1 MEFLKHFVDTGA
13 VLEDENLLECGHL
26 ERRYAI
32 FLSLLWVNH
41 GLAK

>member
-1 MEFLKHFVDTGA
+1 MEFFKHFVHTGT
-13 VLEDENLLECGHL
+13 VLKDENLLECGHL